1 MKNFY
6 EVLRV
11 KTNASS
17 MQIKR
22 AYIQLVTK
30 YHPDIYPGDKKYA
43 ERYTAVLTEA
53 YFVLKDEDR
62 RKDYD
67 FSHNINIKK
76 WDKYI
81 KSSPSCECPAPSK
94 KASQRE
100 TAEYLVNRKRRTGGF
115 FYIIG
120 KIFKSKV
127 FIAFVVIV
135 ALSFGIATLIYW
147 K

>member
-17 MQIKR
+17 MQIKK
-22 AYIQLVTK
+22 AYIQLITK
-30 YHPDIYPGDKKYA
+30 YHPDIYPGDKSYA

-53 YFVLKDEDR
+53 YFVLKDDER

-67 FSHNINIKK
+67 LSHEINFKK
-76 WDKYI
+76 WDKYV
-81 KSSPSCECPAPSK
+81 KSNPYCECPKPTK
-94 KASQRE
+94 KASQKE
-100 TAEYLVNRKRRTGGF
+100 TAEYLVNRKRKGGLF
-115 FYIIG
+115 SLVGRIL
-120 KIFKSKV
+120 KSRV
-127 FIAFVVIV
+127 FIAFIIIV